1 MYLQILHQI
10 SQKCFILDYLS
21 IDWKALLKI
30 EQENIDFSLETY
42 LGKINSLFD
51 THAPL

>member
-10 SQKCFILDYLS
+10 SQKYFILDYLS